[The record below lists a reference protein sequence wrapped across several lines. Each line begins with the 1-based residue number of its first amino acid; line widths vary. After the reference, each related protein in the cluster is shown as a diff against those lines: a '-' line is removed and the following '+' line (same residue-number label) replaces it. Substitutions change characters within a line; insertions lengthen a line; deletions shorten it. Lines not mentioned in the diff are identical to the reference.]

1 MTVPWRRLRG
11 EPACVAM
18 KSLLDAPTRVRRV
31 TVARAARGKGRM
43 RVTTQIENVEPAL
56 APVLSALGVT
66 GQLVYTSG
74 ARNPQQR
81 RVSTD
86 CCQISR

>member
-1 MTVPWRRLRG
+1 
-11 EPACVAM
+11 M

-43 RVTTQIENVEPAL
+43 RVTTQIENIEPAL

-66 GQLVYTSG
+66 GQLV
-74 ARNPQQR
+74 
-81 RVSTD
+81 
-86 CCQISR
+86 